1 MKLWQP
7 DELLGWLAQH
17 QPTEQMRPRLWL
29 LSGLALLNL
38 IAVATSLLGWTEPWW
53 YFTFVL
59 YFGVYM
65 LMSKPARSVFH
76 EATALQG
83 AIEQLA
89 SVVGQLESYSYADTP
104 HLRELCSPFLD
115 QSTRPTPLSQSHQNR
130 GRGHRRPGQPG
141 HLVSAQCRRA
151 VGLLLRLPV
160 ESHQGR
166 GR

>member
-7 DELLGWLAQH
+7 DELLSWLAQH

-115 QSTRPTPLSQSHQNR
+115 QSTRPSHYLNR
-130 GRGHRRPGQPG
+130 IKTVAAATGVQGNPIIWF
-141 HLVSAQCRRA
+141 LLNADRA
-151 VGLLLRLPV
+151 VGLLLRLPI